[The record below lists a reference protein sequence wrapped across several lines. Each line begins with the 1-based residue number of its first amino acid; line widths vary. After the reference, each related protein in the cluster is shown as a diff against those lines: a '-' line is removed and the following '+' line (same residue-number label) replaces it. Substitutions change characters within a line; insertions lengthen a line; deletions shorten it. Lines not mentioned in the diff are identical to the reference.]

1 MQRYIVGTQFLYI
14 LNLNKELSIP
24 SLSCLIPK
32 KMLSKHYRIIL
43 FLLVWCT
50 IEEINALAPSKSIME
65 AEVEEKDLSN
75 VKNGLEHQAAYNEL
89 QVKEAEEL
97 LSTLP
102 ESIYKIKIL
111 LKVSDWYE
119 ASYNNPKTLQK
130 AFQYGEEALRI
141 SQNLRSNIY
150 TGKCYLQLS
159 MVQEL
164 RNNNSMIEINA
175 RKAIEAL
182 AKTDQTDD
190 LGEAW
195 VMVWSAKMRT
205 NAPINERLDPIF
217 KAASLFEK
225 SENNKRSGDC
235 YREISEL
242 YFSISDFHKASNFL
256 KKAIS
261 FYKAANLKENDIY
274 PITSRL
280 NIIYETEKK
289 GMDII
294 KLKNK
299 TLLQQSKL
307 QNEVFLRNSMIIF
320 VLLLLIILGLLYKS
334 FRFKKKT
341 NNVLEKQRN
350 EINKKNSSLEKL
362 VVEKEWLMREIH
374 HRVKNNLH
382 MVAGLLAS
390 QAEFLKNGEALQA
403 INSSQN
409 RIHTMALIHQKLYQS
424 ENLSLIDMPSYI
436 FELTEYLKD
445 SFEIKKS
452 IRFVLDV
459 DSFNLPLSHS
469 IPIGLIFNEAVTNA
483 IEYAFPDR
491 KNGEIRIYLKTNDSK
506 NYVLIIQDNGIG
518 LPSDFDPFD
527 NPSLGVKL
535 MHGLSAD
542 IDGKFLITN
551 ANGTK
556 ITLEFVFNENESP

>member
-1 MQRYIVGTQFLYI
+1 
-14 LNLNKELSIP
+14 
-24 SLSCLIPK
+24 
-32 KMLSKHYRIIL
+32 MLSKHYRIII
-43 FLLVWCT
+43 FLIVWFTCG
-50 IEEINALAPSKSIME
+50 ELSALAPLASKMQVEI
-65 AEVEEKDLSN
+65 AE
-75 VKNGLEHQAAYNEL
+75 KNRSVLAAGLDQEQDYNEL

-97 LSTLP
+97 LGRLP
-102 ESIYKIKIL
+102 ESIDKIKIL

-119 ASYNNPKTLQK
+119 ASYNNPKTLLK

-141 SQNLRSNIY
+141 SQNLHSNIY

-164 RNNNSMIEINA
+164 RNNNSMIEANA
-175 RKAIEAL
+175 RKAIEVL

-205 NAPINERLDPIF
+205 NAAIAERLEPIF

-225 SENNKRSGDC
+225 SGNNKRSGDC
-235 YREISEL
+235 YKEISEL
-242 YFSISDFHKASNFL
+242 YFSISDFRNALNSQ
-256 KKAIS
+256 KKAIC
-261 FYKAANLKENDIY
+261 FYKAANLKESDIY
-274 PITSRL
+274 PISSRL

-289 GMDII
+289 SLDII
-294 KLKNK
+294 KLRNK

-307 QNEVFLRNSMIIF
+307 KNEVFLRNSMVTF

-334 FRFKKKT
+334 FMFKKKT
-341 NNVLEKQRN
+341 NKVLETQQN
-350 EINKKNSSLEKL
+350 EINKKNSTLQKL
-362 VVEKEWLMREIH
+362 VVEKEWLLREIH

-382 MVAGLLAS
+382 IVVGLLAS
-390 QAEFLKNGEALQA
+390 QAEFLKNDEALQA
-403 INSSQN
+403 ISSSQN
-409 RIHTMALIHQKLYQS
+409 RIHAMSLIHQKLYQS
-424 ENLSLIDMPSYI
+424 ENLSIIDMPSYI

-445 SFEIKKS
+445 SFEIRKS
-452 IRFVLDV
+452 IRFVLDI

-483 IEYAFPDR
+483 IKYAFPNHKD
-491 KNGEIRIYLKTNDSK
+491 GIIAISLKKEADE

-518 LPSDFDPFD
+518 LPVDFDPYS
-527 NPSLGVKL
+527 NPSLGIKL

-542 IDGKFLITN
+542 IGGKFLITN

-556 ITLEFVFNENESP
+556 ITLKFIFSENNSH

>member
-1 MQRYIVGTQFLYI
+1 MAR
-14 LNLNKELSIP
+14 
-24 SLSCLIPK
+24 
-32 KMLSKHYRIIL
+32 
-43 FLLVWCT
+43 
-50 IEEINALAPSKSIME
+50 SKSIMQIGID
-65 AEVEEKDLSN
+65 EKDLSN
-75 VKNGLEHQAAYNEL
+75 LKNSLDQEVAYSEL
-89 QVKEAEEL
+89 QVKKAEDL
-97 LSTLP
+97 LSQLP
-102 ESIYKIKIL
+102 ESIDKIKVL

-119 ASYNNPKTLQK
+119 ASYNNPKTLLK

-141 SQNLRSNIY
+141 SQNLHSNIY
-150 TGKCYLQLS
+150 IGKCYLQLS

-164 RNNNSMIEINA
+164 RNNNAMIEVNA

-182 AKTDQTDD
+182 TKTNQTDD

-205 NAPINERLDPIF
+205 NAPIKDRLDPIF

-225 SENNKRSGDC
+225 SGNNKRSGDC

-242 YFSISDFHKASNFL
+242 YFSISDFHNALNWL
-256 KKAIS
+256 KKAIF
-261 FYKAANLKENDIY
+261 FYKAANLKESDIY

-289 GMDII
+289 SMDII

-307 QNEVFLRNSMIIF
+307 KNEVFLRNSMVTF
-320 VLLLLIILGLLYKS
+320 VLLLLIILALLYKS
-334 FRFKKKT
+334 FMFKKKT
-341 NNVLEKQRN
+341 NKVLETQQN
-350 EINKKNSSLEKL
+350 EINKKNNTLEKL
-362 VVEKEWLMREIH
+362 VVEKEWLLREIH

-390 QAEFLKNGEALQA
+390 QAEFLKNEEALQA

-424 ENLSLIDMPSYI
+424 ESLSIIDMPSYI

-483 IEYAFPDR
+483 IEYAFPDH
-491 KNGEIRIYLKTNDSK
+491 NNAIIRISLKTEDNK
-506 NYVLIIQDNGIG
+506 NYVLIIEDNGIG
-518 LPSDFDPFD
+518 LPSNIDPYD
-527 NPSLGVKL
+527 SPSLGIKL
-535 MHGLSAD
+535 MRGLSED
-542 IDGKFLITN
+542 IRGKFQITSE
-551 ANGTK
+551 NGTK
-556 ITLEFVFNENESP
+556 ITLEFSIVDSNLY

>member
-1 MQRYIVGTQFLYI
+1 
-14 LNLNKELSIP
+14 
-24 SLSCLIPK
+24 
-32 KMLSKHYRIIL
+32 MLSKHYRIFL
-43 FLLVWCT
+43 FLLVWFT
-50 IEEINALAPSKSIME
+50 RGEVNALARSKSIMQIGID
-65 AEVEEKDLSN
+65 EKDLSN
-75 VKNGLEHQAAYNEL
+75 LKNNLDQEVAYNEL
-89 QVKEAEEL
+89 QVKKAEDL
-97 LSTLP
+97 LSQLP
-102 ESIYKIKIL
+102 ESIDKIKVL

-119 ASYNNPKTLQK
+119 ASYNNPKTLLK

-141 SQNLRSNIY
+141 SQNLHSNIY
-150 TGKCYLQLS
+150 IGKCYLQLS

-164 RNNNSMIEINA
+164 RNNNAMIEVNA

-182 AKTDQTDD
+182 TKTNQTDD

-205 NAPINERLDPIF
+205 NAPIKDRLDPIF

-242 YFSISDFHKASNFL
+242 YFSISDFHNALNWL
-256 KKAIS
+256 KKAIF
-261 FYKAANLKENDIY
+261 FYKAANLKESDIY

-289 GMDII
+289 SMDII

-307 QNEVFLRNSMIIF
+307 KNEVFLRNSMVTF
-320 VLLLLIILGLLYKS
+320 VLLLLIILALLYKS
-334 FRFKKKT
+334 FMFKKKT
-341 NNVLEKQRN
+341 NKVLETQQN
-350 EINKKNSSLEKL
+350 EINKKNNTLEKL
-362 VVEKEWLMREIH
+362 VVEKEWLLREIH

-390 QAEFLKNGEALQA
+390 QAEFLKNEEALQA

-424 ENLSLIDMPSYI
+424 ESLSIIDMPSYI

-483 IEYAFPDR
+483 IEYAFPDH
-491 KNGEIRIYLKTNDSK
+491 NNAIIRISLKTEDNK
-506 NYVLIIQDNGIG
+506 NYVLIIEDNGIG
-518 LPSDFDPFD
+518 LPSNIDPYD
-527 NPSLGVKL
+527 SPSLGIKL
-535 MHGLSAD
+535 MRGLSED
-542 IDGKFLITN
+542 IRGKFQITSE
-551 ANGTK
+551 NGTK
-556 ITLEFVFNENESP
+556 ITLEFSIVDNNLY